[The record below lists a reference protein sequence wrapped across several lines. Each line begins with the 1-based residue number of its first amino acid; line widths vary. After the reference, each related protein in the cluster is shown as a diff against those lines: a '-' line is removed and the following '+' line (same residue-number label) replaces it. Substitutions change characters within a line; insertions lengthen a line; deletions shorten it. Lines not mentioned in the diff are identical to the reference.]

1 MRIDKN
7 IPMPRGYIS
16 RWEFI
21 PTMDI
26 GDSFEVES
34 KKIATAARSY
44 CKRVYKVK
52 LVQRVMS
59 KDPFKIRMWRVG

>member
-7 IPMPRGYIS
+7 IPMPS
-16 RWEFI
+16 RKTSKWELLS
-21 PTMDI
+21 TMDI

-34 KKIATAARSY
+34 KRIAGVARVY
-44 CKRVYKVK
+44 CQRVYKIK

-59 KDPFKIRMWRVG
+59 KDPFKIRMWRIG